1 MDERFNK
8 AEKNFQNELTKEKN
22 VSRKLNQEIEN

>member
-8 AEKNFQNELTKEKN
+8 AEKNFQNELNKEKN